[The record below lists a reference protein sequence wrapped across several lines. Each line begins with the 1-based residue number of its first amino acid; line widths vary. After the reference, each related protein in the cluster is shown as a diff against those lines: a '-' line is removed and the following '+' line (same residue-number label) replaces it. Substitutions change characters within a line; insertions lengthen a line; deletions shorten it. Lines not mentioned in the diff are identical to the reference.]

1 MNIRKRAFPALAL
14 AAALAGGTA
23 LSTVPTER
31 AAAQAATAPQPT
43 QQHERHRISPSQRV
57 EGRIAY
63 LKAELKITD
72 AQAPQFDRLAQA
84 MRDNAKDMDQ
94 AFAQMRGNRGQP
106 QNAVERLETRSRFAA
121 LRAQAT
127 QRYLDAFKPLY
138 ASLSDDQ
145 KKTADELLAP
155 HRHHHYRG

>member
-1 MNIRKRAFPALAL
+1 MTIRKRALPALAF
-14 AAALAGGTA
+14 AAALVGGTA
-23 LSTVPTER
+23 LSTVPIER

-43 QQHERHRISPSQRV
+43 QQPERQRMAPSQRV

-72 AQAPQFDRLAQA
+72 AQAPQFDRVAQA

-94 AFAQMRGNRGQP
+94 AFAQSRSNKGS
-106 QNAVERLETRSRFAA
+106 QNAVERLEMRSRFAA
-121 LRAQAT
+121 LRAQGS

-155 HRHHHYRG
+155 HHHHHYRG